1 MEAGRGGFIQEA
13 LRGFLRCLGLEG
25 SGGEAVAGGEEVVS
39 NPQPPSPPLDP
50 AASTTYE
57 PLPVLDGTPT
67 NDPLVDVLSST
78 H

>member
-1 MEAGRGGFIQEA
+1 MEAGTGGFIQEA

-25 SGGEAVAGGEEVVS
+25 GGAEAGAGGEEVVS
-39 NPQPPSPPLDP
+39 NPQPPSPPLNP

-57 PLPVLDGTPT
+57 PLHVQDDTLT